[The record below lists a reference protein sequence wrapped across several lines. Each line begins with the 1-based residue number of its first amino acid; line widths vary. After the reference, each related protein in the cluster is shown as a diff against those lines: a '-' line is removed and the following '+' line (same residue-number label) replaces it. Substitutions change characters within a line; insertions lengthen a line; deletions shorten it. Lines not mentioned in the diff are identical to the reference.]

1 MRSSCASRHPADCGS
16 ASMLSVAEAVARVI
30 SDVRALDVQRVPL
43 LDALG
48 RVLAADAR
56 ASYTLPACNN
66 SAMDGYAVRA
76 EELAGASAES
86 PRRFRVV
93 ETVAAGRFPTRAI
106 AAGEA
111 TRIMTGAPLP
121 MGADC
126 VVRVEDTDGG
136 LEEVRALNDR
146 DCGKNVRPRGEDFRD
161 GDVVLGAGEPIGAA
175 QIGVLASLGMAEV
188 AVHRAP
194 RVAILGSGDELV
206 DLDEFDRVVAGERI
220 IGSNSYTLQALVRA
234 AGGVPVPL
242 GNARDTIESMREIF
256 TRAVA
261 AKPDLM
267 VSSAGISVGEFDYT
281 RDALGWLGADLK
293 FWKVRMRPGA
303 PLGFGTIANIPWIGL
318 PGNPV
323 SVMVTF
329 ELFARPAI
337 RRLLGHT
344 RLHRR
349 PVPVTLEHPVQ
360 IGARLTH
367 FLRAIVT
374 TQPSGALTARLTGPQ
389 GSGILTSMARAN
401 ALLVVPED
409 RPSSAAGDTLSALML
424 TPDAQLADTFAL

>member
-1 MRSSCASRHPADCGS
+1 
-16 ASMLSVAEAVARVI
+16 MLTVAEAVARI
-30 SDVRALDVQRVPL
+30 TGDMHPLGTERVPL
-43 LDALG
+43 LDAPG

-56 ASYTLPACNN
+56 ASYTLPHRDN
-66 SAMDGYAVRA
+66 SAMDGYAVRGS
-76 EELAGASAES
+76 ELEGASEAA
-86 PRRFRVV
+86 PRSFRVV
-93 ETVAAGRFPTRAI
+93 ETVAAGQFPTRAVG
-106 AAGEA
+106 AGEA

-121 MGADC
+121 DGADT

-136 LEEVRALNDR
+136 TTTVRALKDR
-146 DCGKNVRPRGEDFRD
+146 DVRKNVRPRGEDFRA
-161 GDVVLGAGEPIGAA
+161 GDIVLPAGEPIGAA
-175 QIGVLASLGMAEV
+175 QVGVLASLGV
-188 AVHRAP
+188 AMVEVHRAP

-206 DLDEFDRVVAGERI
+206 DLDRFDEVLAGRKIVA
-220 IGSNSYTLQALVRA
+220 SNGYTLHALVRS
-234 AGGVPVPL
+234 AGGVPVPV
-242 GNARDTIESMREIF
+242 GNAADTPEAMRECF
-256 TRAVA
+256 ARALDA
-261 AKPDLM
+261 APDLI

-281 RDALGWLGADLK
+281 RNVLGDLGAELK

-303 PLGFGTIANIPWIGL
+303 PVGFGAVRGVPWIGL
-318 PGNPV
+318 SGNPV

-329 ELFARPAI
+329 ELFVRPAM

-349 PVPVTLEHPVQ
+349 AVPVTLEEPVQ

-374 TQPSGALTARLTGPQ
+374 TQPSGELTARLTGPQ

-409 RPSSAAGDTLSALML
+409 QPAHAAGDRLSALLL
-424 TPDAQLADTFAL
+424 TPDAQLTETFAL

>member
-1 MRSSCASRHPADCGS
+1 
-16 ASMLSVAEAVARVI
+16 MLSVAEAVARV
-30 SDVRALDVQRVPL
+30 VGNVAALESEHVPL

-48 RVLAADAR
+48 RVLAADAK
-56 ASYTLPACNN
+56 APYTLPACDN

-76 EELAGASAES
+76 ADLAGANAGS
-86 PRRFRVV
+86 PRVFRVV
-93 ETVAAGRFPTRAI
+93 ETVAAGQFPTRPI

-121 MGADC
+121 LGADC

-136 LEEVRALNDR
+136 VTEVRAVNDR
-146 DCGKNVRPRGEDFRD
+146 DVGKNVRARGEDFRE
-161 GDVVLGAGEPIGAA
+161 GDVVLGAGDAIGAA
-175 QIGVLASLGMAEV
+175 QIGVLASLGHAQV
-188 AVHRAP
+188 PVHRAP

-206 DLDEFDRVVAGERI
+206 DLDEFDRVLAGERI
-220 IGSNSYTLQALVRA
+220 IGSNGYTLHALVRA
-234 AGGVPVPL
+234 AGGIPVPL
-242 GNARDTIESMREIF
+242 GNAADTPESMREIF
-256 TRAVA
+256 TRAVETR
-261 AKPDLM
+261 PDLII
-267 VSSAGISVGEFDYT
+267 SSAGISVGEFDYT
-281 RDALGWLGADLK
+281 RDALGQLGADLK

-303 PLGFGTIANIPWIGL
+303 PVGFGTVAGIPWIGL

-337 RRLLGHT
+337 LRMLGHT

-349 PVPVTLEHPVQ
+349 PVPVTLEQPVQ

-367 FLRAIVT
+367 FLRAVVT
-374 TQPSGALTARLTGPQ
+374 AQPSGALTARLTGPQ

-401 ALLVVPED
+401 ALLIVPED
-409 RPSSAAGDTLSALML
+409 QPSHATGDTLSALLL
-424 TPDAQLADTFAL
+424 TPGAHLSESFAL